1 MQLTSRR
8 RQSGVSLIEV
18 LVSIFV
24 VSMGILALA
33 GLLNASSRLG
43 KASEL
48 RATATLLANDLADRM
63 RANPDAF
70 PPTNATSAYDLAT
83 AKSYSPAA
91 PTAPTKSETDCAQ
104 PKNCTPPEIAAI
116 DLYEWQQRLFYTLP
130 GGQGYV
136 VYSKGDA
143 SADKSYGA
151 RVDVWV
157 AWTDTQSANNK
168 EGQAIATHECPDA
181 FKSSGTDGKPR
192 CLYLQVGGVGR

>member
-1 MQLTSRR
+1 MQLTPRR
-8 RQSGVSLIEV
+8 RQLGVSLIEV

-63 RANPDAF
+63 RANPGAF
-70 PPTNATSAYDLAT
+70 PAAATPSSYDLPATSYA
-83 AKSYSPAA
+83 PQA
-91 PTAPTKSETDCAQ
+91 PTAPGKLESG
-104 PKNCTPPEIAAI
+104 CTPCSASDIAAI

-130 GGQGYV
+130 GGEGYV
-136 VYSKGDA
+136 TYTPGSG
-143 SADKSYGA
+143 STYGP

-157 AWTDTQSANNK
+157 AWTDVQSTKNK
-168 EGQAIATHECPDA
+168 EVQATQLGECP
-181 FKSSGTDGKPR
+181 KGITQPR
-192 CLYLQVGGVGR
+192 CVYIQVAL

>member
-1 MQLTSRR
+1 MQLTPRR

-63 RANPDAF
+63 RANPGAF
-70 PPTNATSAYDLAT
+70 PVATTPSSYDLPAN
-83 AKSYSPAA
+83 SYAPSA
-91 PTAPTKSETDCAQ
+91 PTAPGTMESG
-104 PKNCTPPEIAAI
+104 CTPCTPAQIAAI

-136 VYSKGDA
+136 IYTPGTTAAAKPY
-143 SADKSYGA
+143 YGP

-157 AWTDTQSANNK
+157 AWTDTQSTVNK
-168 EGQAIATHECPDA
+168 ESQATQIKECPD
-181 FKSSGTDGKPR
+181 KITKPR
-192 CLYLQVGGVGR
+192 CVYIQVAL